1 MCADLK
7 RRRSSCLNRDFD
19 DVLAALV
26 AEGAAFIVIG
36 AHALAV
42 HGVPRSTGDLDI
54 WIRPEPDNAR
64 RVWRALVR
72 FGAPVEAMHIEP
84 NDLTQLGVVY
94 QIGLP
99 PRRVDILT
107 EISGI
112 AFDEAWPSRVLQQV
126 GAVEVPF
133 LGRDSLL
140 KNKRASG
147 RAKDLADVEALEGRE
162 PE

>member
-1 MCADLK
+1 
-7 RRRSSCLNRDFD
+7 
-19 DVLAALV
+19 
-26 AEGAAFIVIG
+26 
-36 AHALAV
+36 
-42 HGVPRSTGDLDI
+42 
-54 WIRPEPDNAR
+54 
-64 RVWRALVR
+64 
-72 FGAPVEAMHIEP
+72 MHLEP
-84 NDLTQLGVVY
+84 NDLTQPGVVY

-126 GAVEVPF
+126 GAVAVPF